1 MEYKITSKE
10 LRTQKATDYPIGSTV
25 NVEDRYLIYIEGKH
39 LWQSR
44 VENYANFKRL
54 EMFFS
59 GIRGISCPRYI
70 QDFLST
76 VRR

>member
-1 MEYKITSKE
+1 MEYKVTNKG

-25 NVEDRYLIYIEGKH
+25 NVEDRYIIYIEGKH
-39 LWQSR
+39 LWESR
-44 VENYANFKRL
+44 VERYDNFRRL
-54 EMFFS
+54 DMFYS

-70 QDFLST
+70 QVFLST